1 MARATHSGRVTT
13 AKIWAGIAIHATML
27 LGELSFFY
35 NAIVLAVGL
44 RIITVG

>member
-1 MARATHSGRVTT
+1 VHS
-13 AKIWAGIAIHATML
+13 A
-27 LGELSFFY
+27 LSFFY